1 MSEHTVSRET
11 TVSEAES
18 VVGEGRP
25 TTADTRLDQL
35 LAAADEELSQYLDDA
50 LDLTSGLQQLASLP
64 ACPAPSRLADSP
76 DGNAL
81 HGSSLHVIGRL
92 GERAQVDGN
101 QQLQEALDL
110 LQHTSDEF
118 HGLVSMTDDGPS
130 SLETARSKLTH
141 AQMIISRLIAKA
153 QGRTLT
159 KAQNT
164 ATFDEVHDCVNTAW
178 TTVAQTLESPAG
190 DLHAVLLDDALDT
203 LDGTTQRL
211 TQAQRILDHLLDQ
224 IGEDLVQPL
233 PA

>member
-1 MSEHTVSRET
+1 MEV
-11 TVSEAES
+11 
-18 VVGEGRP
+18 
-25 TTADTRLDQL
+25 L
-35 LAAADEELSQYLDDA
+35 EEWA
-50 LDLTSGLQQLASLP
+50 
-64 ACPAPSRLADSP
+64 
-76 DGNAL
+76 
-81 HGSSLHVIGRL
+81 
-92 GERAQVDGN
+92 
-101 QQLQEALDL
+101 
-110 LQHTSDEF
+110 SDEF

-159 KAQNT
+159 KTQNT
-164 ATFDEVHDCVNTAW
+164 AAFDEVHDCVNTAW
-178 TTVAQTLESPAG
+178 TTVAQKLESPAG

-211 TQAQRILDHLLDQ
+211 TQAHRILDHLLDQ